1 MPFDKLYVKIKCT
14 ICRGTRVYNSGHHD
28 PLNPLKW
35 KTCPYCDLN
44 GHMLIEA
51 SPGAIKEYLLSLT
64 EEEKSVILEYDE
76 IKIQK
81 E

>member
-14 ICRGTRVYNSGHHD
+14 ICRGTKIYNSGHHD

-35 KTCPYCDLN
+35 KTCPYCDPDGL
-44 GHMLIEA
+44 MLIEA

-64 EEEKSVILEYDE
+64 EEEKDVILKYNE
-76 IKIQK
+76 IEIQK